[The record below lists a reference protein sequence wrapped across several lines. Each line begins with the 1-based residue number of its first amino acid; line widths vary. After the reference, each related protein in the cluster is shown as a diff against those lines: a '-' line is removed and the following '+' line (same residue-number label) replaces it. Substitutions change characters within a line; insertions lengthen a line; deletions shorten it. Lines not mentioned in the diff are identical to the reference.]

1 MTMADTAP
9 DTSTAYIDHDGAK
22 REVSDCRMTV
32 DKAGRYWLWSEQLQH
47 NLGIRE
53 RGRDACLLSA
63 ISSLLFTIKM
73 RDEQIAELQ
82 RIVDLAT
89 AFADAVKPD
98 GQED

>member
-1 MTMADTAP
+1 MADTAP
-9 DTSTAYIDHDGAK
+9 DTSLAYIDHDGAQ
-22 REVSDCRMTV
+22 RELTGCRMTV
-32 DKAGRYWLWSEQLQH
+32 GTAGRYWLWSEQLQI
-47 NLGIRE
+47 NLAYKERTRE
-53 RGRDACLLSA
+53 ACLLSA